1 MTTQTSNPHQQSAGK
16 QAVSSV
22 KSGASSVWKSIPKR
36 SEDLTINKTLAI
48 IIWLGGAWLTKM
60 TIEQMGVEPGIGIF
74 IAIPLQL
81 ALTRAESPIWRGRG
95 YPKMAIGALIF
106 DSVIANT
113 PGAFRYT
120 QNIGKTDFWYMVQKI
135 TTSTGPDGHPLP
147 LIQATVGTQL
157 AMALGIGTILAAA
170 AEYFWNLD

>member
-1 MTTQTSNPHQQSAGK
+1 MTTQTSNPHQQSAAK

-22 KSGASSVWKSIPKR
+22 KSGASSVWKSIPKK

-48 IIWLGGAWLTKM
+48 IIWLGGAWLTKL
-60 TIEQMGVEPGIGIF
+60 TIEQMGVSPGISIF

-120 QNIGKTDFWYMVQKI
+120 QNIGKTDFWYMVQRI
-135 TTSTGPDGHPLP
+135 TQANSSNFQIVD
-147 LIQATVGTQL
+147 ATVGTQF
-157 AMALGIGTILAAA
+157 AMALGIGTILAAS